1 MVTADVVRRSPVS
14 RKLSDV
20 EIHEILKRLPDL
32 PGSAVVQPEVAAAH
46 DGVSVQ
52 TVRRRY
58 SRTMLSPNRYGIR
71 VDFLRQQHRYQ
82 PA

>member
-1 MVTADVVRRSPVS
+1 MPRNM
-14 RKLSDV
+14 SDA
-20 EIHEILKRLPDL
+20 EILKILKRIPDL

-58 SRTMLSPNRYGIR
+58 PRTMLSPNRYGIR

-82 PA
+82 PT

>member
-1 MVTADVVRRSPVS
+1 MS
-14 RKLSDV
+14 RKLSKA
-20 EIHEILKRLPDL
+20 EIRKILKRLPDL
-32 PGSAVVQPEVAAAH
+32 PGSAVVTPAVAAAH

-58 SRTMLSPNRYGIR
+58 PRTTLSPNRYGIR
-71 VDFLRQQHRYQ
+71 VDFLRQQHRDQ